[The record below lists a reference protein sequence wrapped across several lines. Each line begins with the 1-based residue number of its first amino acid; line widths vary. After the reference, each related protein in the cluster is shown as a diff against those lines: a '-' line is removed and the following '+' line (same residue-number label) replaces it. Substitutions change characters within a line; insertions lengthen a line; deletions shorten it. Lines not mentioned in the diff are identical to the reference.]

1 MVHISEQEYYE
12 NEQRRLNDL
21 AQLIGGCGIT
31 LYELSKGA
39 RIKYDTLLRALR
51 KKAIRPDTEAR
62 IRLYIKIKNNEEAK
76 N

>member
-1 MVHISEQEYYE
+1 MIHISEQEYFE
-12 NEQRRLNDL
+12 NEQRRLDNL

-39 RIKYDTLLRALR
+39 RIKYDTLLRSLR
-51 KKAIRPDTEAR
+51 KKPIRSETEER
-62 IRLYIKIKNNEEAK
+62 IKLYIKIKNNG

>member
-12 NEQRRLNDL
+12 NEQKRLNDL

-51 KKAIRPDTEAR
+51 KKPIRSETEER
-62 IRLYIKIKNNEEAK
+62 IKLYIKIKNGETN

>member
-1 MVHISEQEYYE
+1 MVQISEQEYYE

-51 KKAIRPDTEAR
+51 KKPIRSETEER
-62 IRLYIKIKNNEEAK
+62 IKHYISVKNGTGN

>member
-51 KKAIRPDTEAR
+51 KKPIRSETEER
-62 IRLYIKIKNNEEAK
+62 IKLYIKIKNGTGDN
-76 N
+76 

>member
-12 NEQRRLNDL
+12 NEQRRLDNL

-51 KKAIRPDTEAR
+51 KKPIRSETEER
-62 IRLYIKIKNNEEAK
+62 IKLYIKIKNGETN